1 MRACCAGGSSGRSAG
16 NAIGGGVWFGE
27 SHCKTFG
34 AGTSAPNEKA
44 HAKLAASAM
53 AALGGKLK
61 VSAALIRRDR
71 YQCYRGDGLYHHGF
85 NARLA
90 WVRSV

>member
-1 MRACCAGGSSGRSAG
+1 MRACCAAGSTGRSAG

-53 AALGGKLK
+53 AALGRKLK
-61 VSAALIRRDR
+61 VSPAVITRDR
-71 YQCYRGDGLYHHGF
+71 YQCYRSDELYHHGF
-85 NARLA
+85 NARKSRDA
-90 WVRSV
+90 Y